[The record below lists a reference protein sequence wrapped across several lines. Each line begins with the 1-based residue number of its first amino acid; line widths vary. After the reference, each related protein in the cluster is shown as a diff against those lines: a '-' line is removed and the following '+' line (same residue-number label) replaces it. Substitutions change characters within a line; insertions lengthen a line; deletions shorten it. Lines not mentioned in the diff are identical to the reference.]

1 MRALIQRVTHA
12 AVSSEGTPC
21 GSIGKGFAIL
31 LGVAKGDGPEEAA
44 YVAHK
49 TANMRIFP
57 DEAGKLNLSLKDVG
71 GEALV
76 VSQFTL
82 YADTSRGNRP
92 GFTMAAEP
100 AVADELYELYVKL
113 LKEEGI
119 PVQTGVFRTDMLV
132 EIAND
137 GPTTI
142 ILESKE
148 KV

>member
-12 AVSSEGTPC
+12 AVSSEGVAC
-21 GSIGKGFAIL
+21 GKIGKGFAIL
-31 LGVAKGDGPEEAA
+31 LGVAKGDGPAEAE
-44 YVAHK
+44 YCAHK

-82 YADTSRGNRP
+82 YADTSWGNRP
-92 GFTMAAEP
+92 GFTQAAEP
-100 AVADELYELYVKL
+100 GVADELYELYVRL

-148 KV
+148 

>member
-12 AVSSEGTPC
+12 AVSSEGKPC
-21 GSIGKGFAIL
+21 GQIGKGFAIL
-31 LGVAKGDGPEEAA
+31 LGVAKGDGPQEAE
-44 YVAHK
+44 YCAHK

-92 GFTMAAEP
+92 GFTQAAEP
-100 AVADELYELYVKL
+100 SIADQLYELYVQYL
-113 LKEEGI
+113 REEEI

-148 KV
+148 KI